1 MKKFAVLFIFL
12 LSLSVSAQNVAPTWE
27 SINQR
32 GYPQWFS
39 DAKLGIFIHWGLYS
53 VPSFAGKEGYAEW
66 YYRGIMVQD
75 PGRMAFQNRVYGE
88 GFQYSDFANMF
99 KGELWNPD
107 EWAELFRRSGA
118 KYVLLVTKH
127 HDGYCLWNS
136 KLAPEWNSVTSGPHR
151 DIVGELTNSVRA
163 KGLKMGFYYSLAEW
177 TNPKHIWMVD
187 PDDSIADYVD
197 NYMIPQ
203 FKELVSEYKPSLIFT
218 DGEWNNSAE
227 QWHARELISWYYN
240 TVGDEAVVN
249 DRWGDGTQHGFRTPE
264 YSAGITQIDRPW
276 AECRGLGRSFAL
288 NRNEPIE
295 NYLTSDELIRHFV
308 TLVAAGGGM
317 TLNVGPSADGQIPL
331 LQQER
336 LLDLGKWLNINEEA
350 IFGTRPFNKFFE
362 EREISVSRNDSIIN
376 FDWVRNSPD
385 LQISCD
391 NFTAEWNAV
400 FVPEKTAVY
409 TFDVE
414 VDDNVILTIG
424 DNVVIDYNPAKAEAA
439 QSNAAEAKNWMSTQ
453 GSVKLKKGVSYPVN
467 VKYEEKNLEA
477 LIKLYISSKEIEK
490 SVFKPE
496 KGFDAVYKS
505 MKPYVCYT
513 TKGNDLYAIAIEYP
527 QDNLV
532 LAIDKPSRNAEI
544 TMLGCDKILPWRYK
558 DGKVIIDT
566 TPLKYNDLQS
576 TAAWVFKIRE
586 FR

>member
-1 MKKFAVLFIFL
+1 MKKFVAFLFIMM
-12 LSLSVSAQNVAPTWE
+12 SLTVGAQNVAPTWE

-32 GYPQWFS
+32 GYPQWLS

-53 VPSFAGKEGYAEW
+53 VPAFASKEGYGDW
-66 YYRGIMVQD
+66 YYRGIMVND
-75 PGRMAFQNRVYGE
+75 PERTAFQKRTYGE
-88 GFQYSDFANMF
+88 DFQYSDFKDMF

-107 EWAELFRRSGA
+107 EWAELFRKSGA
-118 KYVLLVTKH
+118 RYALLVAKH
-127 HDGYCLWNS
+127 HDGYCLWDS
-136 KLAPEWNSVTSGPHR
+136 ELAPEWNSVTSGPHR
-151 DIVGELTNSVRA
+151 DVVGELTNSVRA
-163 KGLKMGFYYSLAEW
+163 KGLKMGLYFSLAEW
-177 TNPKHIWMVD
+177 NNPKHVWMVD

-203 FKELVSEYKPSLIFT
+203 FKELVSKYRPSMVFT
-218 DGEWNNSAE
+218 DGEWNNSSE
-227 QWHARELISWYYN
+227 QWHAKEFISWYYN
-240 TVGDEAVVN
+240 TVGEEAVVN
-249 DRWGDGTQHGFRTPE
+249 ERWGSGTQHGFQTPE
-264 YSAGITQIDRPW
+264 YSMGIAQTERPW
-276 AECRGLGRSFAL
+276 AECRGLGRSFGL

-295 NYLTSDELIRHFV
+295 NYITSDELIRHFV

-317 TLNVGPSADGQIPL
+317 ILNVGPSADGQIPL
-331 LQQER
+331 FQQER
-336 LLDLGKWLNINEEA
+336 LLDLGKWLNINGEA
-350 IFGTRPFNKFFE
+350 IFETRPFNKFFE
-362 EREISVSRNDSIIN
+362 EREVAVSRIDSVIN

-400 FVPEKTAVY
+400 FVPKHTAVY

-414 VDDNVILTIG
+414 ADDNVTLTIG
-424 DNVVIDYNPAKAEAA
+424 DNVVIDYNPAKVQTALKNSAEA
-439 QSNAAEAKNWMSTQ
+439 EKLTSTR

-467 VKYEEKNLEA
+467 VKYEEKKVEA
-477 LIKLYISSKEIEK
+477 LMRLFVSSKGEEK

-513 TKGNDLYAIAIEYP
+513 TKGTDLYAIAIEYP
-527 QDNLV
+527 QDSLV

-544 TMLGCDKILPWRYK
+544 TMLGCDKAFPWKYE

-566 TPLKYNDLQS
+566 KSLKYNDLKS
-576 TAAWVFKIRE
+576 TAAWVFKIRG